1 MISGSTRISYL
12 CYVSVAFNC
21 FVEKEFCWFVLV
33 FVVLCLSVF
42 VRLCCSFVGLCSSLF
57 VFVGLLVDLTL
68 IRVIAGIVVE
78 NGEAVLKLQCN
89 FLSSRYCA
97 LLCIVSVIGCCSIVI
112 LFRLYIVI
120 AISLSTSA
128 RVQEC
133 KLSQT
138 TIRTIISVAIV
149 FIRPIVLIRYTR
161 NSYCLDSTIV
171 VLSF

>member
-97 LLCIVSVIGCCSIVI
+97 LLALSDVVLLLYCLDCILLS
-112 LFRLYIVI
+112 LYRY
-120 AISLSTSA
+120 LL
-128 RVQEC
+128 VQEC
-133 KLSQT
+133 KSASYHKLLSELL
-138 TIRTIISVAIV
+138 SVW
-149 FIRPIVLIRYTR
+149 LLY
-161 NSYCLDSTIV
+161 
-171 VLSF
+171 SFGL